1 MRQLTV
7 SDFIHSYQD
16 FTLPSG
22 GQLFQSVL
30 KVGFHF
36 MWYKQGKNS
45 PTWLIK
51 TNPEKCYSLYH
62 SHPPEWI
69 VNSLGGTEYTLG
81 FKNLTCH
88 PPMASIINA
97 NISGAQKY
105 PGFRIYL
112 IQKKKKKKT
121 PPTFWWLFPCW
132 KEGASFQQ
140 GKSKQSVLKWLIFKT
155 WPHYS
160 SEHSRHR
167 LLFLPLLFLPRVEET
182 KKREKGIYLWYVN
195 LVFRVKNENVRQQW
209 SWLFKRYI
217 SFFFLVKQNG

>member
-1 MRQLTV
+1 MVQWIR
-7 SDFIHSYQD
+7 IHPAMKGHGSI
-16 FTLPSG
+16 L
-22 GQLFQSVL
+22 GQGT
-30 KVGFHF
+30 KIP
-36 MWYKQGKNS
+36 QG
-45 PTWLIK
+45 TTK
-51 TNPEKCYSLYH
+51 TQRS
-62 SHPPEWI
+62 
-69 VNSLGGTEYTLG
+69 
-81 FKNLTCH
+81 
-88 PPMASIINA
+88 
-97 NISGAQKY
+97 
-105 PGFRIYL
+105 
-112 IQKKKKKKT
+112 QKKKKRNKKFSGNLGCNSDFWRHWATISQHTACRKT